1 MSAATEQARFSQRLK
16 MALQAAQ
23 YSDSSPTQL
32 AREFNLRFP
41 GQPISL
47 HAARKWLRGEAIPT
61 QEKLRILARWLGV
74 TAEWLRYDGAN
85 SQRGPVPTTGSSA
98 IGVPSDLRLLE
109 EMQLLDDE
117 GQRIARELIRL
128 LIRMGRSRH

>member
-1 MSAATEQARFSQRLK
+1 

-85 SQRGPVPTTGSSA
+85 SQSGPVPTTGSSA